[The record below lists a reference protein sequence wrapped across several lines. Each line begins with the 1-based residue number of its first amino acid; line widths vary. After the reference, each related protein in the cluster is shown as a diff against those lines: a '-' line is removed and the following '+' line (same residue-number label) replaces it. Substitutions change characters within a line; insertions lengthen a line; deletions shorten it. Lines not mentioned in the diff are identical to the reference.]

1 MNLKSSHLTIHSSEI
16 SNSWILDFE
25 FTHQAPQNGSI
36 PTHQVLQYRNS
47 MSSNSTIR
55 ALEIGNAKISNRT
68 CPVFTYSR
76 FTNARMHPH
85 NNESILLFE
94 NSAFQQFQIQGC
106 TDFSDS
112 ILHYAQTFTAKYA
125 SLPFPCYE
133 LFTDDANE
141 DILLRR
147 TRNVNCRRST
157 SKLTMWEMIRYLY

>member
-1 MNLKSSHLTIHSSEI
+1 M
-16 SNSWILDFE
+16 DFE
-25 FTHQAPQNGSI
+25 FIHQAIQNGSI

-76 FTNARMHPH
+76 FTNA
-85 NNESILLFE
+85 
-94 NSAFQQFQIQGC
+94 FQQFKIQGC

-112 ILHYAQTFTAKYA
+112 ILAYAQTFIAKCA
-125 SLPFPCYE
+125 SLLFPCYE

-157 SKLTMWEMIRYLY
+157 SKLMMWEMIRYLY